1 MNGTTSSFMDLTF
14 HVQTFGCQMNKHDS
28 ERVTG
33 MLESLGSSCVETIE
47 DADVVVFMTCC
58 VREAADVRLLGQVAS
73 MKNVPLRKGSPLEK
87 RIIAVGGCIGQR
99 DGDKLFGE
107 LPHLDVVFGTNNLA
121 SLPGM
126 LKGVL
131 EGDRHVVETLEE
143 SESFPTDL
151 PITRENSWAAWLPIT
166 IGCNNFCTYC
176 IVPYV
181 RGREKSRTLEDIVD
195 EAKRYVSA
203 GVKEITLLGQNVNS
217 YGRDLYG
224 KPRFADVLEA
234 VADTGIERLR
244 FATSHPKD
252 LTDEVI
258 AKFGT
263 LDALMP
269 ALHLPAQSGSDSI
282 LKAMH
287 RSYTVEHYLGL
298 IEKLRDVKPGI
309 SLSTDIIVGFPGET
323 EQDFMGT
330 YRLVEEVGYSQVF
343 TFIYSKREG
352 TPAASYFDDTPREVI
367 QERFDRLREV
377 VERKAP
383 FSKIW

>member
-234 VADTGIERLR
+234 VARSGAFACSARL
-244 FATSHPKD
+244 S
-252 LTDEVI
+252 
-258 AKFGT
+258 
-263 LDALMP
+263 
-269 ALHLPAQSGSDSI
+269 
-282 LKAMH
+282 
-287 RSYTVEHYLGL
+287 VE
-298 IEKLRDVKPGI
+298 
-309 SLSTDIIVGFPGET
+309 F
-323 EQDFMGT
+323 
-330 YRLVEEVGYSQVF
+330 
-343 TFIYSKREG
+343 
-352 TPAASYFDDTPREVI
+352 
-367 QERFDRLREV
+367 
-377 VERKAP
+377 
-383 FSKIW
+383 